1 MPVLEPDIVADI
13 ERLASRYPWP
23 RAACL
28 DALLAVQRRHRWV
41 SDEHLREVAG
51 LLGMSPDDLDG
62 VASFFNLVFRRPVGE
77 HVILTCDSISCWMLG
92 GERIARRI
100 GERLGIRPGETT
112 VDGRFTL
119 LPICCLGDCDH
130 APALMIG
137 EDLHHDL
144 REEDVDDLLARYGG
158 PP

>member
-1 MPVLEPDIVADI
+1 MTMLEPDIIAEI
-13 ERLASRYPWP
+13 EELASRYPRA

-41 SDEHLREVAG
+41 SDAHLREVARV
-51 LLGMSPDDLDG
+51 LGMSPDDLDG
-62 VASFFNLVFRRPVGE
+62 VASFYNLVFRRPVGE
-77 HVILTCDSISCWMLG
+77 HVILACDSISCWMLG
-92 GERIARRI
+92 GERIAARI
-100 GERLGIRPGETT
+100 GERLGVRPGETT
-112 VDGRFTL
+112 PDGRFTL

-144 REEDVDDLLARYGG
+144 REEDVDALLGRYGG
-158 PP
+158 PQ